1 MLMNFKR
8 NFQLNF
14 SALILILLGL
24 ISILFPLVSTMTIGI
39 ISGFMFLM
47 VALMLFT
54 IAAGQMVF
62 NKAVG
67 ILSIILAVISIIF
80 SWLLLF
86 NPAVI
91 SVIASYMIYIL
102 GFVMI
107 IAGISHLIA
116 TWKFKPLRIMGILD
130 VIFGIIYIL
139 VGVIVKNP
147 WNMGVV
153 IGIWLILM
161 GILSCFTLTRQEYID
176 IQKSE

>member
-1 MLMNFKR
+1 MNFKR

-14 SALILILLGL
+14 SALILILLGIL
-24 ISILFPLVSTMTIGI
+24 SILFPLVSTMTIGI

-67 ILSIILAVISIIF
+67 ILSILLAIISIIF

-102 GFVMI
+102 GFIMI
-107 IAGISHLIA
+107 ISGISHLIA
-116 TWKFKPLRIMGILD
+116 TWEFKPLRIMGILD

-139 VGVIVKNP
+139 VGVLVNDP
-147 WNMGVV
+147 RNMGLV